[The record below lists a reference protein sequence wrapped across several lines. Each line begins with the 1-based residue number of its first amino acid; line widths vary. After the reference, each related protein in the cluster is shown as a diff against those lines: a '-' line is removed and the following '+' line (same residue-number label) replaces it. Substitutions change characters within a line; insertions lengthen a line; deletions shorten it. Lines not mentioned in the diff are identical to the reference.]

1 MPAPLGFT
9 MGLRVDL
16 RNLVSVSP
24 PAGIDLLYTYLCAG
38 PQIVVTVEWPVF
50 GLLPARELAEL
61 AIDTLGFQ
69 HYWKTARLYLAARW
83 WLIGAGKL
91 LRIGGKIVA
100 EAARCRNVRP
110 MLGNV
115 ARSAAIEAAGPPPSP
130 TSSRAR
136 LEALIAETRRDAGIV
151 IHGARAQST
160 AQLIVTHDRR
170 SFLGIVLRNAGSME
184 LRVRLRTDKISQG
197 LGPYSTWHP
206 QGARN
211 WLAGGPFHRAPREY
225 YLKDKAELSRICDRL
240 ANALAPDGRLLS
252 AHSFVLRDDLRH
264 TGFDWHGPFGAK
276 AIAESLSR
284 VSRLSLERSIQ
295 TAPSFWPG
303 SGVRSAP

>member
-1 MPAPLGFT
+1 MA
-9 MGLRVDL
+9 
-16 RNLVSVSP
+16 
-24 PAGIDLLYTYLCAG
+24 
-38 PQIVVTVEWPVF
+38 VF

-83 WLIGAGKL
+83 WLIGAGKP

-115 ARSAAIEAAGPPPSP
+115 APSAAIEAAGPPPSP

-160 AQLIVTHDRR
+160 AQLIVTQDRR

-197 LGPYSTWHP
+197 RGPYSTWHP
-206 QGARN
+206 QGARIG
-211 WLAGGPFHRAPREY
+211 WGEGRFTALLAERVEELVAVDISETALRRARDRCRGCANVRFERLVFSTDPLPNALDLIVCSEVLY
-225 YLKDKAELSRICDRL
+225 YLKDKAR
-240 ANALAPDGRLLS
+240 ALE
-252 AHSFVLRDDLRH
+252 DLRQ
-264 TGFDWHGPFGAK
+264 TG
-276 AIAESLSR
+276 
-284 VSRLSLERSIQ
+284 ER
-295 TAPSFWPG
+295 TRA
-303 SGVRSAP
+303 